1 MTHSIG
7 VEALIELFKQQR
19 LESAVHVSAAMTVG
33 LGDSL
38 NKLKS
43 AAVQLSDK
51 APQLE
56 NEELKAIILELDR
69 ITDQLEMFKWD
80 RRNILSISPK
90 KVNLA
95 AYVVGV
101 FAGLHERAVKGRIS
115 LLIDVPEETEVV
127 VDSIRCTQVMMA
139 LFENA
144 IQALESIHGRPRW
157 IQVSYHE
164 VGENDWVIAVSDNG
178 GGIPD
183 SHPEKIFDLFYSTR
197 TESHAMSLHVAKEL
211 CKEMGSQLK
220 LASTGANGTVFE
232 IQFFKKTHEV

>member
-33 LGDSL
+33 LGESL
-38 NKLKS
+38 NKLKN

-51 APQLE
+51 VPGVE
-56 NEELKAIILELDR
+56 NEEIHSIILELDR
-69 ITDQLEMFKWD
+69 IADQLEMFKWD
-80 RRNILSISPK
+80 RRNIHSVSPTN
-90 KVNLA
+90 VNLV
-95 AYVVGV
+95 AYVQGV
-101 FAGLHERAVKGRIS
+101 FAGLHDRAVKGRIS
-115 LLIDVPEETEVV
+115 FLIDIPETTEVV
-127 VDSIRCTQVMMA
+127 VDSIRCTQVLMA

-144 IQALESIHGRPRW
+144 IQALEILNDRPRW

-164 VGENDWVIAVSDNG
+164 AGENGWVIAVSDNG

-183 SHPEKIFDLFYSTR
+183 SHPEKVFDLFYSNR
-197 TESHAMSLHVAKEL
+197 TDSHAMSLHVAKEL
-211 CKEMGSQLK
+211 CNEMGSQLK

-232 IQFFKKTHEV
+232 VQFLKEKQGI